1 MEDDAVILSSLGQ
14 GSEVLAWKDR
24 KQVNIFERERQLLT
38 SAWCL
43 LGEELDGDGTESGVQ
58 SDLVSALD
66 SASWCCCCT
75 ALLAAKHAL
84 ELVHVDWFGDSRF

>member
-14 GSEVLAWKDR
+14 GSEVLACKDR
-24 KQVNIFERERQLLT
+24 KQVNGLKESDCLLLT

-43 LGEELDGDGTESGVQ
+43 LREELDRDGTESGVQ

-66 SASWCCCCT
+66 SASRCCCAT
-75 ALLAAKHAL
+75 LLAAKHAL
-84 ELVHVDWFGDSRF
+84 ELVHVD

>member
-14 GSEVLAWKDR
+14 GSEVLAWKHH
-24 KQVNIFERERQLLT
+24 KQANGLKESDCLLLT

-43 LGEELDGDGTESGVQ
+43 LGKELDGDGTESGVQ

-66 SASWCCCCT
+66 SASWCCCT

-84 ELVHVDWFGDSRF
+84 ELVHVV

>member
-14 GSEVLAWKDR
+14 GSEVLAWEDR
-24 KQVNIFERERQLLT
+24 KQVIDLQESDCLLLT

-43 LGEELDGDGTESGVQ
+43 LREELDGDGTESGVQ

-84 ELVHVDWFGDSRF
+84 ELVHVD